1 MTRGIQAKRILV
13 VDDEPMIVSLLST
26 IFREKGWN
34 VTEAGSGSDGI
45 DKLAQNPFDVIL
57 TDLVMPGDS
66 GIDLLRA
73 AKEVLPDTEVILM
86 TGFATAD
93 TAIEAM
99 RNGAFHYIMK
109 PLKAEEVVHLAEKAY
124 EQRMLGRE
132 NRFLKSEIGAAYHVQ
147 SLVGDSEPILRLVES
162 LQGFAAVDEPVL
174 LCGERGTGRGFFA
187 RFIHFNSRRAADLCV
202 PVHCL
207 GVPTGTL
214 AADLFGRP
222 GNPDDRTSPPR
233 QGKMELANHGTLYLS
248 DIENAGREV
257 LERLERFLLT
267 KTILLLGDTVE
278 TPMDIRIVASS
289 AVPARELALREN
301 IPPGLLKA
309 FEHGTVRVPPLR
321 EHREDI
327 PLLLHHFLR
336 EANRERKKP
345 LRGFTA
351 SALSA
356 LEAHDWP
363 GNVRELRDL
372 VGAIASKKK
381 QGTMIDATDIPP
393 AILYRR
399 ARRPSPGVDP

>member
-147 SLVGDSEPILRLVES
+147 SLVGDSEPILRLVDS

-222 GNPDDRTSPPR
+222 GNPGDRTSPPR

-248 DIENAGREV
+248 DIENADREV

-289 AVPARELALREN
+289 AVPVRELALREN
-301 IPPGLLKA
+301 IPPGLL
-309 FEHGTVRVPPLR
+309 
-321 EHREDI
+321 
-327 PLLLHHFLR
+327 
-336 EANRERKKP
+336 
-345 LRGFTA
+345 
-351 SALSA
+351 
-356 LEAHDWP
+356 
-363 GNVRELRDL
+363 
-372 VGAIASKKK
+372 
-381 QGTMIDATDIPP
+381 
-393 AILYRR
+393 RR
-399 ARRPSPGVDP
+399 SNTEPSGSRRCGSTGRTSPCSSTISSGRRTGSGRSRCADSPHPPSPRSKRTIGPGTCGNCATWSARSRRRRNRGR